1 MNEIQV
7 NYKLPWGGGFSALTL
22 INKHFIEYFK
32 LKKVVFVVETTFSRG
47 HFLDPPT
54 QVFTTRKE
62 DEWR

>member
-7 NYKLPWGGGFSALTL
+7 NYKLPWGGGSTLTL
-22 INKHFIEYFK
+22 IIQGLAKSFHI
-32 LKKVVFVVETTFSRG
+32 KKVVFVVETTFSRG